1 MRESNTMSD
10 RKLYGKYLEHE
21 LRLVQTCIITHSKV
35 LSGLQDVLPSLD
47 ELIMR
52 VRKVGGSHFEEQE
65 KEEINTALEEE
76 LNRDFE
82 RDLVAEYT

>member
-1 MRESNTMSD
+1 MSD

-35 LSGLQDVLPSLD
+35 LSGLQDMLPSLD

-52 VRKVGGSHFEEQE
+52 VRKVGGSHFDEQVE
-65 KEEINTALEEE
+65 YNPENDALRKE
-76 LNRDFE
+76 LNEDLR
-82 RDLVAEYT
+82 RDLDAPYT